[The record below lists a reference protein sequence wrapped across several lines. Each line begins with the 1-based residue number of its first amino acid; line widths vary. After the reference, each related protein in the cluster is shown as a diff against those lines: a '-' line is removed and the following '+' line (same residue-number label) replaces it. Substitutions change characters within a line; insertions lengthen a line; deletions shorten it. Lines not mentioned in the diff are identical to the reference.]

1 MSEAGEIVARSDV
14 VALATRIR
22 ELEAQ
27 LIRTTLIPG
36 IAQADTNCTNCD
48 THCTNCAGDR
58 FREVLLPGEFDRLS
72 GSELVRKVQAARGK

>member
-1 MSEAGEIVARSDV
+1 MSEDLVVRSDV

-27 LIRTTLIPG
+27 LIRTPLNAG

-58 FREVLLPGEFDRLS
+58 FREVLLPGEFERLS
-72 GSELVRKVQAARGK
+72 GRELVRKIQAARGE